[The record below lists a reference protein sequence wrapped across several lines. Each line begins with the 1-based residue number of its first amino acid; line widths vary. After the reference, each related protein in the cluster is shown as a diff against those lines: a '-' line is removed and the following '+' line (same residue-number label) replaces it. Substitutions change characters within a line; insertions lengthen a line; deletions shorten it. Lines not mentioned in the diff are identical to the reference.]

1 MVEIIDQT
9 KNKYLKK
16 YFKDIKYYY
25 NKTFSVLGIES
36 ENMDLTLIVVGKKK
50 IHTINKQYRN
60 IDRETDVISFAE
72 IDSQDDYGDESYLG
86 DIFIN
91 VDRVKSQAKAYCHS
105 EKREFCF
112 LFVHG
117 LLHLLGYDHMNE
129 KDEKRMFA
137 LQDKIIGDLK

>member
-1 MVEIIDQT
+1 MVDIIDQT
-9 KNKYLKK
+9 RNKYLKK
-16 YFKDIKYYY
+16 YFKDIKLYY
-25 NKTFSVLGIES
+25 NKTFSVLGIE
-36 ENMDLTLIVVGKKK
+36 ENTMDLSLIICGKKK
-50 IHTINKQYRN
+50 IQTINKQFRN

-72 IDSQDDYGDESYLG
+72 IDSEDDFGDETYLG

-91 VDRVKSQAKAYCHS
+91 VDRVKSQAKAYGHS

-129 KDEKRMFA
+129 KDEKRMFS
-137 LQDKIIGDLK
+137 LQDKIVGDLK